1 MLGSIA
7 MFPEMLF
14 AVVWLIRAINRN
26 TAPGA
31 DMLAKAHGGIVAAR
45 TVQSIHQHLCG
56 RLPQVKRLDIL
67 RFVAERV
74 TVRVECPT
82 CHATFSSPVPPLKRK
97 MTSQSGSA
105 SLMSRAVSVAFST
118 TTPRGL
124 RARTNVMSLP
134 LSGTGCTLIEI
145 RD

>member
-14 AVVWLIRAINRN
+14 AVVWLIRTINRN
-26 TAPGA
+26 AAPGA
-31 DMLAKAHGGIVAAR
+31 DMLAQAHGGIVAAR

-82 CHATFSSPVPPLKRK
+82 CHALTLSA
-97 MTSQSGSA
+97 MGSL
-105 SLMSRAVSVAFST
+105 SNRGSV
-118 TTPRGL
+118 
-124 RARTNVMSLP
+124 
-134 LSGTGCTLIEI
+134 
-145 RD
+145 